1 MSKRLCILFG
11 TRPEFIKLLPVI
23 LKFKELNCSF
33 SLVNTGQHK
42 EVLNELLAFFNIEID
57 YDLAV
62 MKTCS
67 DLSSLSTVLTSR
79 ISPILAE
86 ISPDILVV
94 QGDTTSAYIGALCA
108 FYQKV
113 PVAHVEAGLR
123 SGDDYSPFP
132 EEMNRKLI
140 SQIAQYHFAPTKRS
154 VDILV
159 AEGIS
164 TGVYCVGNTV
174 IDSLFYVSKNYNLT
188 SLLKESNIAIMEG
201 HKKLILMTCHRRENF
216 GDPFK
221 NICNAVIQ
229 LLHERDDIH
238 VVFPVHP
245 NPNIKDLAYQELNH
259 PSISLIDSVGYPQ
272 LVSLIQKS
280 YLILTDS
287 GGIQEEAPSLGKPVL
302 VIRDTTERVEGIDAG
317 VSKLV
322 GTSSESIVN
331 AVNDLCDNSDS
342 YNKMSKVVNPYGDGR
357 SADKICEILCKL

>member
-1 MSKRLCILFG
+1 
-11 TRPEFIKLLPVI
+11 
-23 LKFKELNCSF
+23 
-33 SLVNTGQHK
+33 
-42 EVLNELLAFFNIEID
+42 
-57 YDLAV
+57 
-62 MKTCS
+62 
-67 DLSSLSTVLTSR
+67 
-79 ISPILAE
+79 
-86 ISPDILVV
+86 
-94 QGDTTSAYIGALCA
+94 
-108 FYQKV
+108 
-113 PVAHVEAGLR
+113 
-123 SGDDYSPFP
+123 
-132 EEMNRKLI
+132 
-140 SQIAQYHFAPTKRS
+140 
-154 VDILV
+154 
-159 AEGIS
+159 
-164 TGVYCVGNTV
+164 
-174 IDSLFYVSKNYNLT
+174 
-188 SLLKESNIAIMEG
+188 
-201 HKKLILMTCHRRENF
+201 MTCHRRENF